1 MKMLRRKNSAKL
13 RKNKKDDGFTLIEV
27 LIAIV
32 ILAIGL
38 AGLLPMILVAVNN
51 NTGTRQDSQ
60 AVMLAQMVA
69 EQITSRP
76 AGSNAT
82 FAVTD
87 CRPTSLG
94 GAQNFTVN
102 SAAGGANVSTGG
114 TFPAGTIDFSQA
126 AGVVPVGYQMTFFAC
141 GDTGGVDASDN
152 SQVPFDVRWNV
163 SVTNGMKLVTVAAR
177 RSGAGTKMAGNGLQ
191 TLLFQQPVTLRT
203 IVPQ

>member
-1 MKMLRRKNSAKL
+1 MEMKMLRTKNSTRIRKSAKG
-13 RKNKKDDGFTLIEV
+13 DGFTLIEV

-69 EQITSRP
+69 EQITSQP
-76 AGSNAT
+76 AASNPT
-82 FAVTD
+82 FTVTD

-94 GAQNFTVN
+94 GAQTFTVN
-102 SAAGGANVSTGG
+102 SAAATSANLTSN
-114 TFPAGTIDFSQA
+114 GTIDFTQA
-126 AGVVPVGYQMTFFAC
+126 ASAVPAGYQMTFFAC
-141 GDTGGVDASDN
+141 GDTGAVDANDN

-163 SVTNGMKLVTVAAR
+163 TASASGLKVLTVSAR
-177 RSGAGTKMAGNGLQ
+177 RSGAGTKMAGSGLQ